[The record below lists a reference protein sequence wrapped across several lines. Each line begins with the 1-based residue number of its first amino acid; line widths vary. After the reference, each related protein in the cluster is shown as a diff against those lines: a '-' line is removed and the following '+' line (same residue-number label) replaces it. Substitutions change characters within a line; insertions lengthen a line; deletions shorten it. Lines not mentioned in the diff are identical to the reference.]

1 MIEKQ
6 LLTLCLKKDFYKE
19 HRNKLSKSLFTNGVG
34 NFFETIQKAHDEYDT
49 DLSLDELSVLHTEK
63 YNPALTR
70 ASRHNFSELIT
81 ELRDEEEPN
90 ENVIGDIIESLHRR
104 NMAHKIAVMAT
115 DIYNGKSEDFNQIK
129 NILDNPQII
138 EESNDEKVT
147 SNVDELLD
155 LIDVTTKW
163 NFNLQSLQEQ
173 VSGIGEGNLAI
184 FFARPE
190 TGKTAFWVS
199 LVANEGGFASQGAKI
214 VALINEEPAVR
225 TQMRLINAHTGM
237 TREEIKDNTSKASE
251 LWSEINGNISLLDT
265 VDWNLDDV
273 NKYLETHKT
282 DILII
287 DQLDKV
293 NVSGTFAR
301 TDEKLRA
308 IYTGARELAKRHNLC
323 VIALSQ
329 ASADGH
335 NKLNLSFDMME
346 NSKTGKAAEADLIIG
361 IGKRETGNPNEPM
374 RQLNISKN
382 KINGVHAEV
391 NAFISPQLSRYD
403 V

>member
-70 ASRHNFSELIT
+70 ASKHNFSELVD
-81 ELRDEEEPN
+81 ELRNEEEPN
-90 ENVIGDIIESLHRR
+90 QNVIGDIIESLHRR

-115 DIYNGKSEDFNQIK
+115 DIYNGKSEDFNKIK
-129 NILDNPQII
+129 HLLDNPQII
-138 EESNDEKVT
+138 EESNGEAVT

-163 NFNLQSLQEQ
+163 NFNLQSLHEQ

-199 LVANEGGFASQGAKI
+199 LVANEGGFASQGAKV

-237 TREEIKDNTSKASE
+237 TRDEIKENTSQASE
-251 LWSEINGNISLLDT
+251 LWSQINTNIKLLDT

-273 NKYLETHKT
+273 NKYLETYKT

-308 IYTGARELAKRHNLC
+308 IYTGARELAKRHNIC

-335 NKLNLSFDMME
+335 NKLNLSFDMVE

-391 NAFISPQLSRYD
+391 NAFINPELSRYD

>member
-251 LWSEINGNISLLDT
+251 LWSEINSNISLLDT

-308 IYTGARELAKRHNLC
+308 IYTGARELAKRHNIC

>member
-70 ASRHNFSELIT
+70 ASKHNFSELVD
-81 ELRDEEEPN
+81 ELRNEEEPN
-90 ENVIGDIIESLHRR
+90 QNVIGDIIESLHRR

-115 DIYNGKSEDFNQIK
+115 DIYNGKSEDFNKIK
-129 NILDNPQII
+129 HLLDNPQII
-138 EESNDEKVT
+138 EESNGEAVT

-163 NFNLQSLQEQ
+163 NFNLQSLHEQ

-214 VALINEEPAVR
+214 VALTNEEPAVR

-237 TREEIKDNTSKASE
+237 TRDEIKENTSQASE
-251 LWSEINGNISLLDT
+251 LWSQIKTNIKLLDT

-273 NKYLETHKT
+273 NKYLETYKT

-308 IYTGARELAKRHNLC
+308 IYTGARELAKRHNIC

-391 NAFISPQLSRYD
+391 NAFINPELSRYD

>member
-34 NFFETIQKAHDEYDT
+34 NFFETIQKAHDEYNT

>member
-70 ASRHNFSELIT
+70 ASKHNFSELVD

-115 DIYNGKSEDFNQIK
+115 DIYNGKSEDFNKIK
-129 NILDNPQII
+129 HLLDNPQII
-138 EESNDEKVT
+138 EESNGEAVT

-163 NFNLQSLQEQ
+163 NFNLQSLHEQ

-199 LVANEGGFASQGAKI
+199 LVANEGGFASQGAKV

-237 TREEIKDNTSKASE
+237 TRDEIKENTSQASE
-251 LWSEINGNISLLDT
+251 LWSQINTNIKLLDT

-273 NKYLETHKT
+273 NKYLETYKT

-308 IYTGARELAKRHNLC
+308 IYTGARELAKRHNIC

-391 NAFISPQLSRYD
+391 NSFINPELSRYD

>member
-70 ASRHNFSELIT
+70 ASKHNFSELVN

-90 ENVIGDIIESLHRR
+90 KNVIGDIIESLHRR

-115 DIYNGKSEDFNQIK
+115 DIYNGKSEDFNKIK
-129 NILDNPQII
+129 TLLDNPQII
-138 EESNDEKVT
+138 EESNDNAVT
-147 SNVDELLD
+147 SNVGELLD

-163 NFNLQSLQEQ
+163 NFNLQSLHEQ

-237 TREEIKDNTSKASE
+237 TREEIKDNTNKASE

-308 IYTGARELAKRHNLC
+308 IYTGARELAKRHNIC
-323 VIALSQ
+323 VVALSQ

-391 NAFISPQLSRYD
+391 NAFINPQLSRYD

>member
-70 ASRHNFSELIT
+70 ASKHNFSELVD
-81 ELRDEEEPN
+81 ELRNEEEPN
-90 ENVIGDIIESLHRR
+90 QNVIGDIIESLHRR

-115 DIYNGKSEDFNQIK
+115 DIYNGKSEDFNKIK
-129 NILDNPQII
+129 HLLDNPQII
-138 EESNDEKVT
+138 EESNGEAVT

-163 NFNLQSLQEQ
+163 NFNLQSLHEQ

-199 LVANEGGFASQGAKI
+199 LVANEGGFASQGAKV

-237 TREEIKDNTSKASE
+237 TRDEIKENTSQASE
-251 LWSEINGNISLLDT
+251 LWSQINTNIKLLDT

-273 NKYLETHKT
+273 NKYLETYKT

-308 IYTGARELAKRHNLC
+308 IYTGARELAKRHNIC

-391 NAFISPQLSRYD
+391 NAFINPELSRYD

>member
-34 NFFETIQKAHDEYDT
+34 NFFETIQKAHDEYNT

-308 IYTGARELAKRHNLC
+308 IYTGARELAKRHNIC

>member
-19 HRNKLSKSLFTNGVG
+19 HRNKLTKSLFTNGAG
-34 NFFETIQKAHDEYDT
+34 NFFETIQKAHDEYNT
-49 DLSLDELSVLHTEK
+49 DLSLDEVSVLHTEK

-70 ASRHNFSELIT
+70 ASKHNFSEMVN
-81 ELRDEEEPN
+81 ELREEDEPN

-104 NMAHKIAVMAT
+104 NLAHKIAVMAT
-115 DIYNGKSEDFNQIK
+115 DIYNGKTEDFLTIK
-129 NILDNPQII
+129 NLLDNPQII
-138 EESNDEKVT
+138 EESNDGEVT
-147 SNVDELLD
+147 SDVGELLD

-173 VSGIGEGNLAI
+173 VSGIGEGNLAV

-199 LVANEGGFASQGAKI
+199 LVANEGGFASQGAKV

-237 TREEIKDNTSKASE
+237 TREEIKEDTPKAST
-251 LWSEINGNISLLDT
+251 LWSQINTNIKLLDT

-273 NKYLETHKT
+273 NKYLEENKT

-308 IYTGARELAKRHNLC
+308 IYTGAREIAKRHNIC

-335 NKLNLSFDMME
+335 NKLNLTFDMME
-346 NSKTGKAAEADLIIG
+346 GSKTGKAAEADLIIG
-361 IGKRETGNPNEPM
+361 IGKRDTSNPNEPM

-382 KINGVHAEV
+382 KINGVHADV
-391 NAFISPQLSRYD
+391 PCFINPQLSRYD

>member
-19 HRNKLSKSLFTNGVG
+19 HRNKITKSLFTNGAG
-34 NFFETIQKAHDEYDT
+34 NFFETIQKAHDEYNT
-49 DLSLDELSVLHTEK
+49 DLSLDEVSVLHTEK

-70 ASRHNFSELIT
+70 ASKHNFNEMVN
-81 ELRDEEEPN
+81 ELREEDEPN

-104 NMAHKIAVMAT
+104 NLAHKIAVMAT
-115 DIYNGKSEDFNQIK
+115 DIYNGKTEDFLTIK
-129 NILDNPQII
+129 NLLDNPQII
-138 EESNDEKVT
+138 EESNDGEVT
-147 SNVDELLD
+147 SDVGELLD

-173 VSGIGEGNLAI
+173 VSGIGEGNLAV

-199 LVANEGGFASQGAKI
+199 LVANEGGFASQGAKV

-237 TREEIKDNTSKASE
+237 TREEIKEDTPKASA
-251 LWSEINGNISLLDT
+251 LWSQINTNIKLLDT

-273 NKYLETHKT
+273 NKYLEENKT

-308 IYTGARELAKRHNLC
+308 IYTGAREIAKRHNIC

-335 NKLNLSFDMME
+335 NKLNLTFDMME
-346 NSKTGKAAEADLIIG
+346 GSKTGKAAEADLIIG
-361 IGKRETGNPNEPM
+361 IGKRDTSNPNEPM

-382 KINGVHAEV
+382 KINGVHADV
-391 NAFISPQLSRYD
+391 SCFINPQLSRYD

>member
-70 ASRHNFSELIT
+70 ASKHNFSELVD
-81 ELRDEEEPN
+81 ELRNEEEPN
-90 ENVIGDIIESLHRR
+90 QNVIGDIIESLHRR

-115 DIYNGKSEDFNQIK
+115 DIYNGKSEDFNKIK
-129 NILDNPQII
+129 HLLDNPQII
-138 EESNDEKVT
+138 EESNGEAVT

-163 NFNLQSLQEQ
+163 NFNLQSLHEQ

-199 LVANEGGFASQGAKI
+199 LVANEGGFASQGAKE

-237 TREEIKDNTSKASE
+237 TRDEIKENTSQASE
-251 LWSEINGNISLLDT
+251 LWSQINTNIKLLDT

-308 IYTGARELAKRHNLC
+308 IYTGARELAKRHNIC

-391 NAFISPQLSRYD
+391 NAFINPELSRYD

>member
-1 MIEKQ
+1 MNYEK
-6 LLTLCLKKDFYKE
+6 KM
-19 HRNKLSKSLFTNGVG
+19 SL
-34 NFFETIQKAHDEYDT
+34 IK
-49 DLSLDELSVLHTEK
+49 
-63 YNPALTR
+63 
-70 ASRHNFSELIT
+70 
-81 ELRDEEEPN
+81 
-90 ENVIGDIIESLHRR
+90 LHRR
-104 NMAHKIAVMAT
+104 NLAHKIAVMAT
-115 DIYNGKSEDFNQIK
+115 DIYNGKGEDFVPIK
-129 NILDNPQII
+129 NLLDNPHVI
-138 EESNDEKVT
+138 EESNDDAVT
-147 SNVDELLD
+147 SNVDELLS

-163 NFNLQSLQEQ
+163 NFNLQSLHEQ

-237 TREEIKDNTSKASE
+237 DREEIKEDTTKASE
-251 LWSEINGNISLLDT
+251 LWSQINTNIKLLDT

-273 NKYLETHKT
+273 NKYLEENKT

-308 IYTGARELAKRHNLC
+308 IYTGAREIAKRHDIC

-335 NKLNLSFDMME
+335 NKLNLTFDMME
-346 NSKTGKAAEADLIIG
+346 GSKTGKAAEADLIIG
-361 IGKRETGNPNEPM
+361 IGKRDTSNPNEPM

-382 KINGVHAEV
+382 KINGVHADIPC
-391 NAFISPQLSRYD
+391 FINPQLSRYD

>member
-237 TREEIKDNTSKASE
+237 TRDEIKENTSQASE
-251 LWSEINGNISLLDT
+251 LWSQINTNIKLLDT

>member
-70 ASRHNFSELIT
+70 ASKHNFSELVD

-115 DIYNGKSEDFNQIK
+115 DIYNGKSEDFNKIK
-129 NILDNPQII
+129 NLLDNPQII
-138 EESNDEKVT
+138 EESNGEAVT

-163 NFNLQSLQEQ
+163 NFNLQSLHEQ

-237 TREEIKDNTSKASE
+237 TRDEIKENTSQASE
-251 LWSEINGNISLLDT
+251 LWSQINTNIKLLDT

-308 IYTGARELAKRHNLC
+308 IYTGARELAKRHNIC

-391 NAFISPQLSRYD
+391 NAFINPELSRYD

>member
-6 LLTLCLKKDFYKE
+6 LLTLCLKKDFYIE
-19 HRNKLSKSLFTNGVG
+19 HSNKLSKSLFTNGVG

-70 ASRHNFSELIT
+70 ASKHNFSELVD
-81 ELRDEEEPN
+81 ELRNEEEPN
-90 ENVIGDIIESLHRR
+90 QNVIGDIIESLHRR

-115 DIYNGKSEDFNQIK
+115 DIYNGKSEDFNKIK
-129 NILDNPQII
+129 HLLDNPQII
-138 EESNDEKVT
+138 EESNGEAVT

-163 NFNLQSLQEQ
+163 NFNLQSLHEQ

-199 LVANEGGFASQGAKI
+199 LVANEGGFASQGAKV

-237 TREEIKDNTSKASE
+237 TRDEIKENTSQASE
-251 LWSEINGNISLLDT
+251 LWSQINTNIKLLDT

-308 IYTGARELAKRHNLC
+308 IYTGARELAKRHNIC

-391 NAFISPQLSRYD
+391 NAFINPELSRYD

>member
-70 ASRHNFSELIT
+70 ASKHNFSELVD
-81 ELRDEEEPN
+81 ELRNEEEPN
-90 ENVIGDIIESLHRR
+90 QNVIGDIIESLHRR

-115 DIYNGKSEDFNQIK
+115 DIYNGKSEDFNKIK
-129 NILDNPQII
+129 NLLDNPQII
-138 EESNDEKVT
+138 EESNGEAVT

-163 NFNLQSLQEQ
+163 NFNLQSLHEQ

-199 LVANEGGFASQGAKI
+199 LVANEGGFASQGAKV

-237 TREEIKDNTSKASE
+237 TRDEIKENTSQASE
-251 LWSEINGNISLLDT
+251 LWSQINTNIKLLDT

-273 NKYLETHKT
+273 NKYLETYKT

-308 IYTGARELAKRHNLC
+308 IYTGARELAKRHNIC

-391 NAFISPQLSRYD
+391 NAFINPELSRYD

>member
-70 ASRHNFSELIT
+70 ASKHNFSELVD
-81 ELRDEEEPN
+81 ELRNEEEPN
-90 ENVIGDIIESLHRR
+90 QNVIGDIIESLHRR

-138 EESNDEKVT
+138 EESNGEAVT

-163 NFNLQSLQEQ
+163 NFNLQSLHEQ

-199 LVANEGGFASQGAKI
+199 LVANEGGFASQGAKV
-214 VALINEEPAVR
+214 VALFYEEPAVR
-225 TQMRLINAHTGM
+225 TQI
-237 TREEIKDNTSKASE
+237 
-251 LWSEINGNISLLDT
+251 
-265 VDWNLDDV
+265 
-273 NKYLETHKT
+273 
-282 DILII
+282 
-287 DQLDKV
+287 
-293 NVSGTFAR
+293 
-301 TDEKLRA
+301 
-308 IYTGARELAKRHNLC
+308 
-323 VIALSQ
+323 
-329 ASADGH
+329 
-335 NKLNLSFDMME
+335 
-346 NSKTGKAAEADLIIG
+346 
-361 IGKRETGNPNEPM
+361 
-374 RQLNISKN
+374 
-382 KINGVHAEV
+382 
-391 NAFISPQLSRYD
+391 
-403 V
+403 

>member
-70 ASRHNFSELIT
+70 ASKHNFSELVD

-115 DIYNGKSEDFNQIK
+115 DIYNGKSEDFNKIK
-129 NILDNPQII
+129 HLLDNPQII
-138 EESNDEKVT
+138 EESNGEAVT

-163 NFNLQSLQEQ
+163 NFNLQSLHEQ

-199 LVANEGGFASQGAKI
+199 LVANEGGFASQGAKV

-237 TREEIKDNTSKASE
+237 TRDEIKENTSQASE
-251 LWSEINGNISLLDT
+251 LWSQINTNIKLLDT

-273 NKYLETHKT
+273 NKYLETYKT

-308 IYTGARELAKRHNLC
+308 IYTGARELAKRHNIC

-391 NAFISPQLSRYD
+391 NAFINPELSRYD

>member
-19 HRNKLSKSLFTNGVG
+19 HRNKITKSLFTNGAG
-34 NFFETIQKAHDEYDT
+34 NFFETIQKAHDEYNT
-49 DLSLDELSVLHTEK
+49 DLSLDEVSVLHTEK

-70 ASRHNFSELIT
+70 ASKHNFSEMVN
-81 ELRDEEEPN
+81 ELREEDEPN

-104 NMAHKIAVMAT
+104 NLAHKIAVMAT
-115 DIYNGKSEDFNQIK
+115 DIYNGKTEDFLTIK
-129 NILDNPQII
+129 NLLDNPQII
-138 EESNDEKVT
+138 EESNDGEVT
-147 SNVDELLD
+147 SDVGELLD

-173 VSGIGEGNLAI
+173 VSGIGEGNLAV

-199 LVANEGGFASQGAKI
+199 LVANEGGFASQGAKV

-237 TREEIKDNTSKASE
+237 TREEIKEDTPKASA
-251 LWSEINGNISLLDT
+251 LWSQINTNIKLLDT

-273 NKYLETHKT
+273 NKYLEENKT

-308 IYTGARELAKRHNLC
+308 IYTGAREIAKRHNIC

-335 NKLNLSFDMME
+335 NKLNLTFDMME
-346 NSKTGKAAEADLIIG
+346 GSKTGKAAEADLIIG
-361 IGKRETGNPNEPM
+361 IGKRDTSNPNEPM

-382 KINGVHAEV
+382 KINGVHADV
-391 NAFISPQLSRYD
+391 SCFINPQLSRYD

>member
-308 IYTGARELAKRHNLC
+308 IYTGA
-323 VIALSQ
+323 
-329 ASADGH
+329 
-335 NKLNLSFDMME
+335 
-346 NSKTGKAAEADLIIG
+346 
-361 IGKRETGNPNEPM
+361 
-374 RQLNISKN
+374 
-382 KINGVHAEV
+382 
-391 NAFISPQLSRYD
+391 
-403 V
+403 

>member
-70 ASRHNFSELIT
+70 ASKHNFSELVD
-81 ELRDEEEPN
+81 ELRNEEEPN
-90 ENVIGDIIESLHRR
+90 QNVIGDIIESLHRR

-115 DIYNGKSEDFNQIK
+115 DIYNGKSEDFNKIK
-129 NILDNPQII
+129 HLLDNPQII
-138 EESNDEKVT
+138 EESNGEAVT

-163 NFNLQSLQEQ
+163 NFNLQSLHEQ

-199 LVANEGGFASQGAKI
+199 LVANEGGFASQGAKV

-225 TQMRLINAHTGM
+225 TQMRLINAHTGL
-237 TREEIKDNTSKASE
+237 TRDEIKENISQASE
-251 LWSEINGNISLLDT
+251 LWSQINTNIKLLDT

-273 NKYLETHKT
+273 NKYLETYKT

-308 IYTGARELAKRHNLC
+308 IYTGARELAKRHNIC

-391 NAFISPQLSRYD
+391 NAFINPELSRYD

>member
-70 ASRHNFSELIT
+70 ASKHNFSELVD

-115 DIYNGKSEDFNQIK
+115 DIYNGKSEDFNKIK
-129 NILDNPQII
+129 HLLDNPQII
-138 EESNDEKVT
+138 EESNGEAVT

-163 NFNLQSLQEQ
+163 NFNLQSLHEQ

-237 TREEIKDNTSKASE
+237 TRDEIKENTSQASE
-251 LWSEINGNISLLDT
+251 LWSQINTNIKLLDT

-273 NKYLETHKT
+273 NKYLETYKT

-308 IYTGARELAKRHNLC
+308 IYTGARELAKRHNIC
-323 VIALSQ
+323 VIALSP

-391 NAFISPQLSRYD
+391 NAFINPELSRYD

>member
-19 HRNKLSKSLFTNGVG
+19 HRNKLTKSLFTNGAG
-34 NFFETIQKAHDEYDT
+34 NFFETIQKAHDEYNT
-49 DLSLDELSVLHTEK
+49 DLSLDEVSVLHTEK

-70 ASRHNFSELIT
+70 ASKHNFSEMVN
-81 ELRDEEEPN
+81 ELREEDEPN

-104 NMAHKIAVMAT
+104 NLAHKIAVMAT
-115 DIYNGKSEDFNQIK
+115 DIYNGKTEDFLTIK
-129 NILDNPQII
+129 NLLDNPQII
-138 EESNDEKVT
+138 EESNDGEVT
-147 SNVDELLD
+147 SDVGELLD

-173 VSGIGEGNLAI
+173 VSGIGEGNLAV

-199 LVANEGGFASQGAKI
+199 LVANEGGFASQGAKV

-237 TREEIKDNTSKASE
+237 TREEIKEDTPKAST
-251 LWSEINGNISLLDT
+251 LWSQINTNIKLLDT

-273 NKYLETHKT
+273 NKYLEENKT

-308 IYTGARELAKRHNLC
+308 IYTGAREIAKRHNIC

-335 NKLNLSFDMME
+335 NKLNLTFDMME
-346 NSKTGKAAEADLIIG
+346 GSKTGKAAEADLIIG
-361 IGKRETGNPNEPM
+361 IGKRDTGNPNEPM

-382 KINGVHAEV
+382 KINGVHADV
-391 NAFISPQLSRYD
+391 SCFINPQLSRYD

>member
-70 ASRHNFSELIT
+70 ASKHNFSELIT

-115 DIYNGKSEDFNQIK
+115 DIYNGKSEDFNKIK
-129 NILDNPQII
+129 HLLDNPQII
-138 EESNDEKVT
+138 EESNGEAVT

-163 NFNLQSLQEQ
+163 NFNLQSLHEQ

-199 LVANEGGFASQGAKI
+199 LVANEGGFASQGAKV

-237 TREEIKDNTSKASE
+237 TRDEIKENTSQASE
-251 LWSEINGNISLLDT
+251 LWSQINTNIKLLDT

-273 NKYLETHKT
+273 NKYLETYKT

-308 IYTGARELAKRHNLC
+308 IYTGARELAKRHNIC

-391 NAFISPQLSRYD
+391 NAFINPELSRYD

>member
-63 YNPALTR
+63 YNPASTR
-70 ASRHNFSELIT
+70 ASKHNFSELVD
-81 ELRDEEEPN
+81 ELRNEEEPN
-90 ENVIGDIIESLHRR
+90 QNVIGDIIESLHRR

-115 DIYNGKSEDFNQIK
+115 DIYNGKSEDFNKIK
-129 NILDNPQII
+129 HLLDNPQII
-138 EESNDEKVT
+138 EESNGEAVT

-163 NFNLQSLQEQ
+163 NFNLQSLHEQ

-199 LVANEGGFASQGAKI
+199 LVANEGGFASQGAKV

-237 TREEIKDNTSKASE
+237 TRDEIKENTSQASE
-251 LWSEINGNISLLDT
+251 LWSQINTNIKLLDT

-273 NKYLETHKT
+273 NKYLETYKT

-308 IYTGARELAKRHNLC
+308 IYTGARELAKRHNIC

-391 NAFISPQLSRYD
+391 NAFINPELSRYD

>member
-70 ASRHNFSELIT
+70 ASKHNFSELVN

-90 ENVIGDIIESLHRR
+90 KNVIGDIIESLHRR

-115 DIYNGKSEDFNQIK
+115 DIYNGKSEDFNKIK
-129 NILDNPQII
+129 TLLDNPQII
-138 EESNDEKVT
+138 EESNDNAVT
-147 SNVDELLD
+147 SNVGELLD

-163 NFNLQSLQEQ
+163 NFNLQSLHEQ

-237 TREEIKDNTSKASE
+237 TRDEIKENTSQASE
-251 LWSEINGNISLLDT
+251 LWSQINTNIKLLDT

-308 IYTGARELAKRHNLC
+308 IYTGARELAKRHNIC

-391 NAFISPQLSRYD
+391 NAFINPQLSRYD

>member
-70 ASRHNFSELIT
+70 ASKHNFSELVD

-115 DIYNGKSEDFNQIK
+115 DIYNGKSEDFNKIK
-129 NILDNPQII
+129 HLLDNPQII
-138 EESNDEKVT
+138 EESNGEAVT

-163 NFNLQSLQEQ
+163 NFNLQSLHEQ

-237 TREEIKDNTSKASE
+237 TRDEIKENTSQASE
-251 LWSEINGNISLLDT
+251 LWSQINTNIKLLDT

-308 IYTGARELAKRHNLC
+308 IYTGARELAKRHNIC

-346 NSKTGKAAEADLIIG
+346 NSKTGKAAEADLILG
-361 IGKRETGNPNEPM
+361 VGKRNDLGEESD
-374 RQLNISKN
+374 RSICISKN
-382 KINGVHAEV
+382 KISGWHGK
-391 NAFISPQLSRYD
+391 IHCQIDDRLSRYM

>member
-70 ASRHNFSELIT
+70 ASKHNFSELVD

-115 DIYNGKSEDFNQIK
+115 DIYNGKSEDFNKIK
-129 NILDNPQII
+129 HLLDNPQII
-138 EESNDEKVT
+138 EESNGEAVT

-163 NFNLQSLQEQ
+163 NFNLQSLHEQ

-237 TREEIKDNTSKASE
+237 TRDEIKENTSQASE
-251 LWSEINGNISLLDT
+251 LWSQINTNIKLLDT

-308 IYTGARELAKRHNLC
+308 IYTGARELAKRHNIC

-391 NAFISPQLSRYD
+391 NSFINPELSRYD

>member
-70 ASRHNFSELIT
+70 ASKHNFSELVD
-81 ELRDEEEPN
+81 ELRNEEEPN
-90 ENVIGDIIESLHRR
+90 QNVIGDIIESLHRR

-115 DIYNGKSEDFNQIK
+115 DIYNGKSEDFNKIK
-129 NILDNPQII
+129 HLLDNPQII
-138 EESNDEKVT
+138 EESNGEAVT

-163 NFNLQSLQEQ
+163 NFNLQSLHEQ

-237 TREEIKDNTSKASE
+237 TRDEIKENTSQASE
-251 LWSEINGNISLLDT
+251 LWSQINSNIKLLDT

-273 NKYLETHKT
+273 NKYLETYNT

-308 IYTGARELAKRHNLC
+308 IYTGARELAKRHNIC

>member
-70 ASRHNFSELIT
+70 ASKHNFSELVD

-115 DIYNGKSEDFNQIK
+115 DIYNGKSEDFNKIK
-129 NILDNPQII
+129 HLLDNPQII
-138 EESNDEKVT
+138 EESNGEAVT

-163 NFNLQSLQEQ
+163 NFNLQSLHEQ

-237 TREEIKDNTSKASE
+237 TRDEIKENTSQASE
-251 LWSEINGNISLLDT
+251 LWSQINTNIKLLDT

-273 NKYLETHKT
+273 NKYLETYKT

-308 IYTGARELAKRHNLC
+308 IYTGARELAKRHNIC

-391 NAFISPQLSRYD
+391 NSFINPQLSRYD

>member
-70 ASRHNFSELIT
+70 ASKHNFSELVD
-81 ELRDEEEPN
+81 ELRNEEEPN
-90 ENVIGDIIESLHRR
+90 QNVIGDIIESLHRR

-115 DIYNGKSEDFNQIK
+115 DIYNGKSEDFNKIK
-129 NILDNPQII
+129 HLLDNPQII
-138 EESNDEKVT
+138 EESNGEAVT

-163 NFNLQSLQEQ
+163 NFNLQSLHEQ

-199 LVANEGGFASQGAKI
+199 LVANEGGFASQGAKV

-237 TREEIKDNTSKASE
+237 TRDEIKENTSQASE
-251 LWSEINGNISLLDT
+251 LWSQINTNIKLLDT

-308 IYTGARELAKRHNLC
+308 IYTGARELAKRHNIC

-391 NAFISPQLSRYD
+391 NAFINPELSRYD

>member
-308 IYTGARELAKRHNLC
+308 IYTGARELAKRHNIC

>member
-19 HRNKLSKSLFTNGVG
+19 HRNKLTKSLFTNGAG
-34 NFFETIQKAHDEYDT
+34 NFFETIQKAHDEYNT
-49 DLSLDELSVLHTEK
+49 DLSLDEVSVLHTEK

-70 ASRHNFSELIT
+70 ASKHNFSEMVN
-81 ELRDEEEPN
+81 ELREEDEPN

-104 NMAHKIAVMAT
+104 NLAHKIAVMAT
-115 DIYNGKSEDFNQIK
+115 DIYNGKTEDFLTIK
-129 NILDNPQII
+129 NLLDNPQII
-138 EESNDEKVT
+138 EESNDGEVT
-147 SNVDELLD
+147 SDVGELLD

-173 VSGIGEGNLAI
+173 VSGIGEGNLAV

-199 LVANEGGFASQGAKI
+199 LVANEGGFASQGAKV

-237 TREEIKDNTSKASE
+237 TREEIKEDTPKASA
-251 LWSEINGNISLLDT
+251 LWSQINTNIKLLDT

-273 NKYLETHKT
+273 NKYLEENKT

-308 IYTGARELAKRHNLC
+308 IYTGAREIAKRHNIC

-335 NKLNLSFDMME
+335 NKLNLTFDMME
-346 NSKTGKAAEADLIIG
+346 GSKTGKAAEADLIIG
-361 IGKRETGNPNEPM
+361 IGKRDTSNPNEPM

-382 KINGVHAEV
+382 KINGVHADV
-391 NAFISPQLSRYD
+391 SCFINPQLSRYD

>member
-70 ASRHNFSELIT
+70 ASKHNFSELVD
-81 ELRDEEEPN
+81 ELRNEEEPN
-90 ENVIGDIIESLHRR
+90 QNVIGDIIESLHRR

-115 DIYNGKSEDFNQIK
+115 DIYNGKSEDFNKIK
-129 NILDNPQII
+129 HLLDNPQII
-138 EESNDEKVT
+138 EESNGEAVT

-163 NFNLQSLQEQ
+163 NFNLQSLHEQ

-237 TREEIKDNTSKASE
+237 TRDEIKENTSQASE
-251 LWSEINGNISLLDT
+251 LWSQINTNIKLLDT

-273 NKYLETHKT
+273 NKYLETYKT

-308 IYTGARELAKRHNLC
+308 IYTGARELAKRHNIC

-391 NAFISPQLSRYD
+391 NAFINPELSRYD

>member
-70 ASRHNFSELIT
+70 ASKHNFSELVD
-81 ELRDEEEPN
+81 ELRNEEEPN
-90 ENVIGDIIESLHRR
+90 QNVIGDIIESLHRR

-115 DIYNGKSEDFNQIK
+115 DIYNGKSEDFNKIK
-129 NILDNPQII
+129 HLLDNPQII
-138 EESNDEKVT
+138 EESNGEAVT

-163 NFNLQSLQEQ
+163 NFNLQSLHEQ

-199 LVANEGGFASQGAKI
+199 LVANEGGFASQGAKV

-237 TREEIKDNTSKASE
+237 TRDEIKENTSQASE
-251 LWSEINGNISLLDT
+251 LWSQINTNIKLLDT

-273 NKYLETHKT
+273 NKYLETYKT

-308 IYTGARELAKRHNLC
+308 IYTGARELAKRHNIC

>member
-70 ASRHNFSELIT
+70 ASKHNFSELVN

-90 ENVIGDIIESLHRR
+90 KNVIGDIIESLHRR

-115 DIYNGKSEDFNQIK
+115 DIYNGKSEDFNKIK
-129 NILDNPQII
+129 TLLDNPQII
-138 EESNDEKVT
+138 EESNDNAVT
-147 SNVDELLD
+147 SNVGELLD

-163 NFNLQSLQEQ
+163 NFNLQSLHEQ

-237 TREEIKDNTSKASE
+237 TREEIKEDTTTASE
-251 LWSEINGNISLLDT
+251 LWSQINTNIKLLDT

-273 NKYLETHKT
+273 NKYLEENKT

-308 IYTGARELAKRHNLC
+308 IYTGAREIAKRHNIC

-335 NKLNLSFDMME
+335 NKLNLTFDMME
-346 NSKTGKAAEADLIIG
+346 GSKTGKAAEADLIIG
-361 IGKRETGNPNEPM
+361 IGKRDTGNPNEPM

-382 KINGVHAEV
+382 KINGVHAEI
-391 NAFISPQLSRYD
+391 NSYINPQLSRYD

>member
-70 ASRHNFSELIT
+70 ASKHNFSELVD

-90 ENVIGDIIESLHRR
+90 ENVIGDIIESMHRR

-115 DIYNGKSEDFNQIK
+115 DIYNGKSEDFNKIK
-129 NILDNPQII
+129 HLLDNPQII
-138 EESNDEKVT
+138 EESNGEAVT

-163 NFNLQSLQEQ
+163 KFNLQSFHEQ
-173 VSGIGEGNLAI
+173 VAGIGERNLAI

-190 TGKTAFWVS
+190 SGKTAFWVS
-199 LVANEGGFASQGAKI
+199 LVANEGGFASQGAKV

-237 TREEIKDNTSKASE
+237 TRDEIKENTSQASE
-251 LWSEINGNISLLDT
+251 LWSQINTNIKLLDT

-308 IYTGARELAKRHNLC
+308 IYTGARELAKRDNLW

>member
-70 ASRHNFSELIT
+70 ASKHNFSELVD

-115 DIYNGKSEDFNQIK
+115 DIYNGKSEDFNKIK
-129 NILDNPQII
+129 NLLDNPQII
-138 EESNDEKVT
+138 EESNGEAVT

-163 NFNLQSLQEQ
+163 NFNLQSLHEQ

-237 TREEIKDNTSKASE
+237 TRDEIKENTSQASE
-251 LWSEINGNISLLDT
+251 LWSQINTNIKLLDT

-293 NVSGTFAR
+293 NVSGNFAR

-308 IYTGARELAKRHNLC
+308 IYTGARELAKRHNIC

-391 NAFISPQLSRYD
+391 NAFINPELSRYD